1 METPNSLLSKSWPG
15 ITNALFVPCAKD
27 PWLEK
32 DLFKMKIRS
41 FVRNAHGKRCWKKW
55 RPKVKRLINSQL
67 SNIIIVNRP
76 IM

>member
-55 RPKVKRLINSQL
+55 RPKVKRLIKNTHF
-67 SNIIIVNRP
+67 IIIVNRP
-76 IM
+76 LM